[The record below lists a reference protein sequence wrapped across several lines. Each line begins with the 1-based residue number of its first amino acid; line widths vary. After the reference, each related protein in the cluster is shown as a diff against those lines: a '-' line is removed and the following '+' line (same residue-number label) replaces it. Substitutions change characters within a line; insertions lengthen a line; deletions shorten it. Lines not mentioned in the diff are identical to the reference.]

1 MHIEAELLFTWGAV
15 ARRVKKG
22 EALFREG
29 EAPRFYHQVLEGRV
43 KMYNI
48 NDEGKIF
55 FQGMFGPGESFGE
68 PPLLIQQPYP
78 AMAEAVEHSVV
89 LRLSKEVFIRL
100 LNEYPDLKDGL
111 LRLLACRLYGKAN
124 ALRNIVSNPP
134 EARILDFFSF
144 YKRQK
149 NIARCKTRLEFTRQD
164 IANFTGLR
172 VETVIRKLSK
182 LHREGHV
189 EIRDRKIYI

>member
-15 ARRVKKG
+15 AKRIEKG

-29 EAPRFYHQVLEGRV
+29 EMPRFYHQILEGRV

-48 NDEGKIF
+48 NDEGKMF

-78 AMAEAVEHSVV
+78 ATAEAAERSVV
-89 LRLSKEVFIRL
+89 LRLGKDVFMRL
-100 LNEYPDLKDGL
+100 LDEYPSLKDDL
-111 LRLLACRLYGKAN
+111 LQLLACRLHRKAN
-124 ALRNIVSNPP
+124 ALRNIVGNPP
-134 EARILDFFSF
+134 EARIMDFFSF
-144 YKRQK
+144 YKKQK
-149 NIARCKTRLEFTRQD
+149 HIEPCKTRLEFTRQD

-172 VETVIRKLSK
+172 VETVIRKLTK
-182 LHREGHV
+182 LHREGHI
-189 EIRDRKIYI
+189 EIRNRKIFI